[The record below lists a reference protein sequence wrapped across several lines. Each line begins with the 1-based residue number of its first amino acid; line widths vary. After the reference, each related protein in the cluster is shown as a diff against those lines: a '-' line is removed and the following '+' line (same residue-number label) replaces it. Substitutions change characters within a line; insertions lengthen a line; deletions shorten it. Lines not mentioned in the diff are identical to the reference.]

1 MKKIIALI
9 ATIATAATLT
19 SCRYIEP
26 GIYETMGTA
35 ETKTSFN
42 IDGEIY
48 NIYDDILQQSETYII
63 ILSDNGTPF
72 NIIDDEIL
80 NYYDMETWELM
91 HMKGAELVCIE

>member
-80 NYYDMETWELM
+80 NYYDMEVYELM
-91 HMKGAELVCIE
+91 KFEKGLN

>member
-19 SCRYIEP
+19 SCRYIDT

-42 IDGEIY
+42 ISGEIY
-48 NIYDDILQQSETYII
+48 EIYDDVLQQSETYII

-72 NIIDDEIL
+72 NIYDDEIL
-80 NYYDMETWELM
+80 NYYDLETWELM
-91 HMKGAELVCIE
+91 HMKGAE

>member
-1 MKKIIALI
+1 MKKILALI

-26 GIYETMGTA
+26 GIYQATGTA

-42 IDGEIY
+42 INGEIY

-72 NIIDDEIL
+72 NIYDDEIL
-80 NYYDMETWELM
+80 NYYDMEVYELM
-91 HMKGAELVCIE
+91 KLEKE

>member
-19 SCRYIEP
+19 SCHYIDT

-35 ETKTSFN
+35 TDTTTFN
-42 IDGEIY
+42 IDGELY
-48 NIYDDILQQSETYII
+48 SIYDDTLQPGETYII

-72 NIIDDEIL
+72 NIYDDEIL
-80 NYYDMETWELM
+80 NYYDMEVYELM
-91 HMKGAELVCIE
+91 KLEKE

>member
-1 MKKIIALI
+1 MKKILALI

-19 SCRYIEP
+19 SCRYIDT

-35 ETKTSFN
+35 ASATSFN
-42 IDGEIY
+42 INGEIFE
-48 NIYDDILQQSETYII
+48 IYADHLQQSETYII

-72 NIIDDEIL
+72 NPVDDEIL

-91 HMKGAELVCIE
+91 HMEKE

>member
-19 SCRYIEP
+19 SCHYIEP

-42 IDGEIY
+42 ISGEIY
-48 NIYDDILQQSETYII
+48 EIYDDVLQQSETYII

-72 NIIDDEIL
+72 NIYDDEIL
-80 NYYDMETWELM
+80 NYYDMEVYELM
-91 HMKGAELVCIE
+91 KFEKE

>member
-19 SCRYIEP
+19 SCHYIDT

-35 ETKTSFN
+35 ASATSFN
-42 IDGEIY
+42 INGEIY
-48 NIYDDILQQSETYII
+48 EIYDDVLQQSETYII

-72 NIIDDEIL
+72 NIYDDEIL
-80 NYYDMETWELM
+80 NYYDMEVYELM
-91 HMKGAELVCIE
+91 KFEKE